1 MDAVGRDHDVGRG
14 AHTVGER
21 DDGLVVILLEAD
33 APVAGVDDATS
44 GSRSTNMESKSARCM
59 P

>member
-14 AHTVGER
+14 AHAVGEGEG
-21 DDGLVVILLEAD
+21 GLIFALLEAD
-33 APVAGVDDATS
+33 APVAGVDDA
-44 GSRSTNMESKSARCM
+44 GGQPVHEHASKSARCM